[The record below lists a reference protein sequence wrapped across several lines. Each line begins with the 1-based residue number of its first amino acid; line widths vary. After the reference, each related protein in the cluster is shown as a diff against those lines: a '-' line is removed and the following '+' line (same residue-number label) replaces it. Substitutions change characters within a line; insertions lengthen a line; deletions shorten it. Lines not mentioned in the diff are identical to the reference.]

1 MNIKKYIAALI
12 LFLAFGLFQSE
23 ASASKLPIDVWNFIK
38 ASLPDAKQRFD
49 SVVTLKNDIMYIPLY
64 PPSDKTVD
72 SIQIEYTY
80 PNNKPLSSLPEVVL
94 LNNGYSLLKVFKDA
108 SGNYTLTRQDE
119 LPIKVRLG
127 LMPQDMLTPVGLKMP
142 ESLKLT
148 LGDLLIPSKDEST
161 LSLTQEEKEKVKS
174 PFNPVVK
181 RNEFVSIEEL
191 KNKKIYINPKN
202 SKFLEAYN
210 YTSKSPLYELKLAS
224 APLKIIPSTKNDV
237 ALVLYWSEKKL
248 DIIDLK
254 NENIVTTISIDDK
267 PTDACY
273 KEKENLVYVTSQN
286 AKAIYAI
293 SLDSM
298 AIKKVIKL
306 EQRPSKIA
314 YSDIDNIIT
323 FYDDFQSKVF
333 NVIESGNEY
342 VVQPLGAVP
351 NASKITSD
359 QANVYVLSRTQN
371 QIYVFDKVLSKLT
384 KTIDTDLK
392 PTDAILYNTRLY
404 IICSKTGSINV
415 YDTVLEKILSKENI
429 GDNVFYSKMNLL
441 PNEKQILITG
451 SNSGNYILYS
461 LDKMEIIKKQESYVD
476 VSDIIILDKEQRL

>member
-1 MNIKKYIAALI
+1 M
-12 LFLAFGLFQSE
+12 E
-23 ASASKLPIDVWNFIK
+23 
-38 ASLPDAKQRFD
+38 
-49 SVVTLKNDIMYIPLY
+49 
-64 PPSDKTVD
+64 
-72 SIQIEYTY
+72 
-80 PNNKPLSSLPEVVL
+80 
-94 LNNGYSLLKVFKDA
+94 
-108 SGNYTLTRQDE
+108 
-119 LPIKVRLG
+119 
-127 LMPQDMLTPVGLKMP
+127 
-142 ESLKLT
+142 
-148 LGDLLIPSKDEST
+148 
-161 LSLTQEEKEKVKS
+161 
-174 PFNPVVK
+174 
-181 RNEFVSIEEL
+181 
-191 KNKKIYINPKN
+191 
-202 SKFLEAYN
+202 
-210 YTSKSPLYELKLAS
+210 
-224 APLKIIPSTKNDV
+224 
-237 ALVLYWSEKKL
+237 
-248 DIIDLK
+248 
-254 NENIVTTISIDDK
+254 
-267 PTDACY
+267 
-273 KEKENLVYVTSQN
+273 
-286 AKAIYAI
+286 
-293 SLDSM
+293 
-298 AIKKVIKL
+298 IKKVIKL